1 MSDLT
6 LSLLGIYNQ
15 DPTILDAQHLILP
28 EDMDRDTLL
37 PLVLSE
43 SAELELVYPEPS
55 TLKTVM
61 LAWSRARCPSW
72 ERMLTALDEEYDAL
86 HNYDRTE
93 TESIEDGLE
102 EDISDTTTGSD
113 TVTRSGSSD
122 TTRSET
128 ETTAEDIEDT
138 GSSTTSG
145 TSTGQVTG
153 FNSQSFADND
163 KTINAGTGSS
173 TGSRDRDQTVTVA
186 GSDSTETED
195 TETGSRRGTA
205 VRDRDQSYSRDRT
218 LRAYGN
224 IGTMTTQK
232 MLREELEV
240 RIMDIYRLV
249 ADELISYFCLR
260 IY

>member
-6 LSLLGIYNQ
+6 LSLLGIYNE
-15 DPTILDAQHLILP
+15 DPTIMDADHLHLP
-28 EDMDRDTLL
+28 AGMDRDTLL
-37 PLVLSE
+37 PIVLSE
-43 SAELELVYPEPS
+43 SAELEVVYPDPS
-55 TLKTVM
+55 TLKVVM
-61 LAWSRARCPSW
+61 SAWSTARKPSW
-72 ERMLTALDEEYDAL
+72 ERMLTALAEEYDAL

-93 TESIEDGLE
+93 TETIEDGLE
-102 EDISDTTTGSD
+102 EDISDTTTGND
-113 TVTRSGSSD
+113 TVTRTGSSKI
-122 TTRSET
+122 TKSET
-128 ETTAEDIEDT
+128 ETTEEDIADT
-138 GSSTTSG
+138 GSSTSSG

-163 KTINAGTGSS
+163 KTINSGTGST

-186 GSDSTETED
+186 GTDSTESSD
-195 TETGSRRGTA
+195 SETGTRRGTA
-205 VRDRDQSYSRDRT
+205 VRDRDQSYNRDRT

-224 IGTMTTQK
+224 IGVTTSQQ
-232 MLREELEV
+232 MLREELEI

>member
-15 DPTILDAQHLILP
+15 DPTILDEDHLHLP
-28 EDMDRDTLL
+28 ENMDRETLL
-37 PLVLSE
+37 PIVLSE
-43 SAELELVYPEPS
+43 SAELEVVYPDPS
-55 TLKTVM
+55 TLKVVM
-61 LAWSRARCPSW
+61 SAWSTARNPSW
-72 ERMLTALDEEYDAL
+72 ERMLTALSEEYDAL

-93 TESIEDGLE
+93 TETIEDGLE
-102 EDISDTTTGSD
+102 EDISDTTTGND
-113 TVTRSGSSD
+113 TVTRTGSSE
-122 TTRSET
+122 TTKSET
-128 ETTAEDIEDT
+128 ETTEEDIADT
-138 GSSTTSG
+138 GSSTSSG

-163 KTINAGTGSS
+163 KTINSGTGST

-186 GSDSTETED
+186 ATGSTETED
-195 TETGSRRGTA
+195 SETSTRRGTA
-205 VRDRDQSYSRDRT
+205 VRDRDQSYNRDRT
-218 LRAYGN
+218 LRAFGN
-224 IGTMTTQK
+224 IGVTTSQA